1 MSLHKLMANL
11 RPPLILR
18 RGVAVL
24 LAAGLVTVQAQLRAA
39 APQKPESPEVRSE
52 ETAPSF
58 GVKAERN
65 EVLVRVV
72 IRDAS
77 GKLVGS
83 LTKDDFRL
91 YDDGKPQVVTVFSVE
106 GSSAAAAG
114 SVATKP
120 AAPNPE
126 LEPTESAA
134 STAQRYVAFYF
145 DDLVMAFEDMV
156 RTRDAAERY
165 LQSSLQPTD
174 RAGIITS
181 SGLGVL
187 DFTDDR
193 AKLHEAL
200 SKLQPRPKTVRGE
213 LDCPPLSPYEGYLIV
228 ELHDQ
233 EETEIAT
240 QKVIQCACGGDPTHC
255 LSPQQQA
262 EAAAARIWQDNEDQ
276 SRQSLR
282 VLANLVRRLG
292 TLPGQR
298 NILWI
303 SPGFLAIT
311 LQHDLGELTERAL
324 RNRVV
329 INALDARGL
338 WVLVPGGNASEH
350 GSGSNLGSAMA
361 GRLANI
367 EMTAQQRNDDVMA
380 VVAHDTGGVFFHNS
394 NDYDGG
400 FRKAGALPEFSY
412 LLGFS
417 PQNLKYNGK
426 YHKLKVEL
434 VDSHHYSVQARQGY
448 YAPNRAVSASQRAK
462 EEIEQAVFSQDELH
476 ELPVEVQ
483 TQFFKLNELN
493 AKLSVTARVDL
504 RSIHFR
510 REGDRNLDELKLVFA
525 VFDRDG
531 KLVVATQKNLEL
543 RLRDASLTR
552 FLRSGLSI
560 KTSFDVNA
568 GTYLLRVVV
577 HEAESAQFSA
587 LSRTV
592 EIPY

>member
-1 MSLHKLMANL
+1 VNKLMANL
-11 RPPLILR
+11 RQSLIVPLGAALF
-18 RGVAVL
+18 
-24 LAAGLVTVQAQLRAA
+24 LAAVLVTVQAQVPAA

-58 GVKAERN
+58 SLKAERR

-72 IRDAS
+72 VRDA
-77 GKLVGS
+77 GGQLVGN
-83 LTKDDFRL
+83 LTKNDFRL

-106 GSSAAAAG
+106 GRSAGAAG
-114 SVATKP
+114 SAGTQ

-126 LEPTESAA
+126 PEPAESAA
-134 STAQRYVAFYF
+134 ATAQRYVALYF
-145 DDLVMAFEDMV
+145 DDLVLAFEDMV

-174 RAGIITS
+174 RAGIFTS
-181 SGLGVL
+181 SGIGFL
-187 DFTDDR
+187 DMTDDR

-200 SKLQPRPKTVRGE
+200 AKLRPRPKTMRPQQ
-213 LDCPPLSPYEGYLIV
+213 DCPPLSPYEGYLIM

-233 EETEIAT
+233 EEIEIAT

-255 LSPQQQA
+255 LGPQQQA
-262 EAAAARIWQDNEDQ
+262 ETAAARVWLDNEEQ

-311 LQHDLGELTERAL
+311 LQPELGELTERAL
-324 RNRVV
+324 RSRVV

-338 WVLVPGGNASEH
+338 WVLVPGGDASEP
-350 GSGSNLGSAMA
+350 GPGLSLGPAMS

-380 VVAHDTGGVFFHNS
+380 VVARDTGGVFFHNS

-400 FRKAGALPEFSY
+400 FRRAGALPEFSY
-412 LLGFS
+412 LLAFS

-426 YHKLKVEL
+426 YHKLRVEL
-434 VDSHHYSVQARQGY
+434 VGSHNYSVQARQGY
-448 YAPNRAVSASQRAK
+448 YAPVREADASQRAR
-462 EEIEQAVFSQDELH
+462 EEIEQAVFSQEELH
-476 ELPVEVQ
+476 ELPVEVH
-483 TQFFKLNELN
+483 TQFFKPTELN
-493 AKLSVTARVDL
+493 ARLSVTARVDL
-504 RSIHFR
+504 RGMRFR
-510 REGDRNLDELKLVFA
+510 KEGDRNLDDLKLVFA
-525 VFDRDG
+525 IFDRDG
-531 KLVVATQKNLEL
+531 KLVVATQKNLAL
-543 RLRDASLTR
+543 RLRDATLNQY
-552 FLRSGLSI
+552 LRTGIGI